1 MELST
6 VQQIILII
14 LASSLAIFLILS
26 VAIAVMVLRLVK
38 TIRVIVEKA
47 ERIVE
52 SAEAVGDVFKRAAGP
67 MSILRFI
74 QGVMDHKRANDK

>member
-1 MELST
+1 M
-6 VQQIILII
+6 VVRLI
-14 LASSLAIFLILS
+14 
-26 VAIAVMVLRLVK
+26 K
-38 TIRVIVEKA
+38 TIRTIVEKA
-47 ERIVE
+47 ERVVE

>member
-6 VQQIILII
+6 AQQIILII
-14 LASSLAIFLILS
+14 LASALAIFLILS
-26 VAIAVMVLRLVK
+26 VAIAVMIVRLIK
-38 TIRVIVEKA
+38 TIRMIVEKA
-47 ERIVE
+47 ERVIE
-52 SAEAVGDVFKRAAGP
+52 SAEAVGDVFKKAAGP

>member
-6 VQQIILII
+6 AQQIILII
-14 LASSLAIFLILS
+14 LASALAIFLILS
-26 VAIAVMVLRLVK
+26 VAIAVMVVRLIK
-38 TIRVIVEKA
+38 TIRTIVEKA
-47 ERIVE
+47 ERVVE

-74 QGVMDHKRANDK
+74 QGVMEHKRANDK